1 MENNM
6 PPETTVVA
14 EPPTS
19 QEAAAPQVNPPLR
32 EEDMTAEM
40 LIGELDISHL
50 VTEDDT
56 PVDNLFSEKQQ
67 RLLTEPLY
75 TNWRGG
81 ARARNFLVAA
91 NVGLFPDIG
100 GNSVVPDVFLSMD
113 VAIADDWYARRHRT
127 YFFWEFGKAPEIV
140 IEIVSNREGGEDTR
154 KLAQYARM
162 GIDHYVIFDPTLA
175 LSGQMLRVYERR
187 AQQFELVETAWFRGV
202 ELGVTL
208 WEGMYEG
215 KSATWLR
222 WFDHDHVLIPT
233 GAESTILA
241 EERAAYAAERAAS
254 AEERAAFAIQQ
265 AEAEATARRAAEQE
279 MARLRAEL
287 ERLRGQ
293 P

>member
-1 MENNM
+1 
-6 PPETTVVA
+6 
-14 EPPTS
+14 
-19 QEAAAPQVNPPLR
+19 
-32 EEDMTAEM
+32 MTAEM

-67 RLLTEPLY
+67 RLLTESLY

-81 ARARNFLVAA
+81 ARERTFLVAA

-127 YFFWEFGKAPEIV
+127 YLFWEFGKAPEIV
-140 IEIVSNREGGEDTR
+140 IEIVSNREDGEDTG

-175 LSGQMLRVYERR
+175 LSDQMLRVFERR
-187 AQQFELVETAWFRGV
+187 AQQYELVETAWFRGV

-208 WEGMYEG
+208 WEGVYEG
-215 KSATWLR
+215 KAATWLR
-222 WFDHDHVLIPT
+222 WFDHHRVLIPT
-233 GAESTILA
+233 GAESTIIA
-241 EERAAYAAERAAS
+241 EERAVY
-254 AEERAAFAIQQ
+254 AEERAVSATEQ
-265 AEAEATARRAAEQE
+265 AEAEAAARRAAEQE
-279 MARLRAEL
+279 VARLRAEL